1 MDIRV
6 IKFRKVRLL
15 LKRERQFALV
25 SKPARHLESF
35 GERLIKRWIVR
46 GRPAAAWF
54 YGLRRR
60 FATGLV
66 GLLTVWLFVH
76 VMFGANGMMI
86 YRAKRTE
93 VISLQKEI
101 DSLQGENDRYG
112 KQIDDLKTD
121 PKTIEKAAREQL
133 HYARP
138 GEVVYITPA
147 PLVQESSRI
156 DSARK

>member
-6 IKFRKVRLL
+6 INFPKVRIL
-15 LKRERQFALV
+15 LKRGRRIALV
-25 SKPARHLESF
+25 SKPAARAEDLASRVIEKF
-35 GERLIKRWIVR
+35 
-46 GRPAAAWF
+46 RPAAAWL

-66 GLLTVWLFVH
+66 GVLTVWLFVH
-76 VMFGANGMMI
+76 VMFGANGMMV

-93 VISLQKEI
+93 VLSVQKEI
-101 DSLQGENDRYG
+101 DSLQKENDRYN
-112 KQIDDLKTD
+112 KQINDLKTD

-147 PLVQESSRI
+147 PPVQETPRT
-156 DSARK
+156 DSAEK

>member
-6 IKFRKVRLL
+6 IKFPKVRIL
-15 LKRERQFALV
+15 LKRDRRIALV
-25 SKPARHLESF
+25 SNRAAHVEALSQ
-35 GERLIKRWIVR
+35 RLIEKVHP
-46 GRPAAAWF
+46 GAAWL

-76 VMFGANGMMI
+76 VMFGANGMMV
-86 YRAKRTE
+86 YRAKHAE
-93 VISLQKEI
+93 VLILQKEI
-101 DSLQGENDRYG
+101 DVLQTENDRYN

-138 GEVVYITPA
+138 GEVVYITPTPA
-147 PLVQESSRI
+147 GPEIPRT
-156 DSARK
+156 DSAQK

>member
-1 MDIRV
+1 M
-6 IKFRKVRLL
+6 
-15 LKRERQFALV
+15 LKRERRPVLV
-25 SKPARHLESF
+25 TQPAAHAEAVAGRVIEKF
-35 GERLIKRWIVR
+35 
-46 GRPAAAWF
+46 RPAAAWL

-76 VMFGANGMMI
+76 VMFGSNGMI
-86 YRAKRTE
+86 VYRAKHAE
-93 VISLQKEI
+93 VLSLQKEI
-101 DSLQGENDRYG
+101 DSLQKENSSYN
-112 KQIDDLKTD
+112 KQIDDLKTN

-147 PLVQESSRI
+147 PPVQETPRT
-156 DSARK
+156 DSAEK

>member
-1 MDIRV
+1 MDLRV
-6 IKFRKVRLL
+6 ITFPKVRIL
-15 LKRERQFALV
+15 LKPERRIPLG
-25 SKPARHLESF
+25 SKPATHIEDMAARVIEKF
-35 GERLIKRWIVR
+35 
-46 GRPAAAWF
+46 RPAAAWL

-66 GLLTVWLFVH
+66 GLLAVWLFLH
-76 VMFGANGMMI
+76 VMLGANGMMV

-93 VISLQKEI
+93 VLSLQKEI
-101 DSLQGENDRYG
+101 DSLQKENDRYN
-112 KQIDDLKTD
+112 KQINDLKTD

-147 PLVQESSRI
+147 QPVQETPRT
-156 DSARK
+156 DSAEK